1 MMALRGLFFIFLF
14 VSSLGASY
22 LIKDE
27 LIHNPSF
34 EEQINIIGSEL
45 KAKGGV
51 SLYVAT
57 VASIGD
63 LDIESYAKEIL
74 KTFDKPSILLIMS
87 EANSKVDIV
96 ASDEALY
103 KLFNKKEILSPVSSV
118 VQAFVM
124 ALFYS
129 HGYDSFMAMLGDYGG
144 SILPVLAQKVK
155 PEELSSKYAVAMFN
169 GYADIASQ
177 IAKSKNFKLDSDIGD
192 ANKNSIFLVKV
203 IFYGF
208 IAYAIF
214 LIIRRKI
221 AK

>member
-1 MMALRGLFFIFLF
+1 MIALRGLFLIFLF

-22 LIKDE
+22 LLKDE
-27 LIHNPSF
+27 LINNPSF
-34 EEQINIIGSEL
+34 EEQINIIGNEL
-45 KAKGGV
+45 KSRSGID
-51 SLYVAT
+51 LYVVA
-57 VASIGD
+57 VASSGE
-63 LDIESYAKEIL
+63 LDIESYANEMI
-74 KTFDKPSILLIMS
+74 KTLAKPSILLLIS
-87 EANSKVDIV
+87 ETNSKVDIV
-96 ASDEALY
+96 ASDEELY
-103 KLFNKKEILSPVSSV
+103 KLFNKKEILSPVSSL

-129 HGYDSFMAMLGDYGG
+129 HGYDSFMAMLSDYGG

-177 IAKSKNFKLDSDIGD
+177 IAKSKNFKLDSDVGD

-208 IAYAIF
+208 IVYAIY